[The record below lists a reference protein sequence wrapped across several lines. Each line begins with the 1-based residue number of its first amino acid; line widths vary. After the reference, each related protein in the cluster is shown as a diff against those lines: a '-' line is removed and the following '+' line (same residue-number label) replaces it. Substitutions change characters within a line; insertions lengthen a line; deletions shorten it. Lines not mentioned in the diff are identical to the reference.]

1 MDHDR
6 DPFVDFS
13 YRQIGPDVERILEF
27 IQKRVS
33 AHAVKTDFTHEEG
46 FPEYKKLEEGHE
58 NLKHII
64 SKYRSLTPNVQ
75 KEHETIKAHY
85 RELYEVLSGIW
96 PDVRRAMDQKE
107 KSATTAKNALKR
119 WEENT
124 KDSYQITIL
133 EVEAL
138 KFRYDRVMSALSYY
152 DQEKFT

>member
-33 AHAVKTDFTHEEG
+33 AHAVKTNSTHEEN
-46 FPEYKKLEEGHE
+46 PVYKKLEEGHE
-58 NLKHII
+58 KLKHII

-96 PDVRRAMDQKE
+96 PDFCQAIKQKE
-107 KSATTAKNALKR
+107 KSAMRAKEALKS
-119 WEENT
+119 WDENT

-133 EVEAL
+133 EVRAL
-138 KFRYDRVMSALSYY
+138 NLRYERVMSALSYY
-152 DQEKFT
+152 DQEIFT